1 MKEQLEAYIDSLFAG
16 AALTVR
22 NAELRQE
29 ILQHTLDRY
38 DDLIAEGKSEQA
50 AFDEAVAGIGDVS
63 ELYERKK
70 TAKTPDE
77 PEKKRDFPA
86 PGMTPAQT
94 AEAEKKRD
102 FPAPGMYPPQR
113 TEPVKKKRFPGWAIA
128 LICVGVALLLTAVVM
143 ALSFAGS
150 VVHTAVSALPGGEY
164 SYGSEAS
171 YDMLPRG
178 SVGADGELASK
189 AFEDITSI
197 EVHWLS
203 GDVYVHGSLDGQTW
217 IQEDYSG
224 DNDDY
229 RLRYSVE
236 GTKLIVQPC
245 RSGAWDLPRKALT
258 VSVPDIGKLKVE
270 TVSAGIEILDVT
282 VKDASFSTVS
292 GDILGSGLVAQ
303 ELDLETVSGSIRPS
317 KLAAN
322 DAACD
327 TVSGDV
333 SLAFR
338 IAPQTLELGSTS
350 GDMKIVLPKTSY
362 YVMEHFETVSGDL
375 DTENYTP
382 GTADRV
388 DITAETVS
396 GNLRI
401 SSN

>member
-1 MKEQLEAYIDSLFAG
+1 MREQLETYIDGLFAD

-22 NAELRQE
+22 NAELKQE
-29 ILQHTLDRY
+29 ILQHALDRY
-38 DDLIAEGKSEQA
+38 DDLIAAGQPEQA

-70 TAKTPDE
+70 EQERPARE
-77 PEKKRDFPA
+77 FPA
-86 PGMTPAQT
+86 PGTTPAGA
-94 AEAEKKRD
+94 AEPEKRRE
-102 FPAPGMYPPQR
+102 FPAPGTYPQR
-113 TEPVKKKRFPGWAIA
+113 AEPVKKKRLPGWAIA
-128 LICVGVALLLTAVVM
+128 LICVGVALALVTGVM
-143 ALSFAGS
+143 VLSFAGG
-150 VVHTAVSALPGGEY
+150 VIGTVGAALPGGEY
-164 SYGSEAS
+164 SYGSEAN

-178 SVGADGELASK
+178 SVGADGELAAK
-189 AFEDITSI
+189 MFEDITSVEI
-197 EVHWLS
+197 HWLS

-229 RLRYSVE
+229 RLRYAVE

-258 VSVPDIGKLKVE
+258 VSVPNIDKLTVE
-270 TVSAGIEILDVT
+270 TVSAGVEILDVT
-282 VKDASFSTVS
+282 AKDASFSTVS

-303 ELDLETVSGSIRPS
+303 ELEFETVSGSIRPS

-322 DAACD
+322 DAECD

-338 IAPQTLELGSTS
+338 IAPQTIKLGSTS

>member
-1 MKEQLEAYIDSLFAG
+1 MKEQIEAYIDSLFAG

-38 DDLIAEGKSEQA
+38 DDLIAAGKSEQA

-70 TAKTPDE
+70 AEKTPEE

-86 PGMTPAQT
+86 PGTTPT
-94 AEAEKKRD
+94 AAESEKKRD
-102 FPAPGMYPPQR
+102 FPAPGTYPPQR
-113 TEPVKKKRFPGWAIA
+113 TEPVKKKKLPGWAIA
-128 LICVGVALLLTAVVM
+128 LICVGAALVLTIGVL
-143 ALSFAGS
+143 ALSFAGG
-150 VVHTAVSALPGGEY
+150 VIHTAVSALPGGEY
-164 SYGSEAS
+164 SYGNEAN
-171 YDMLPRG
+171 YDMPPRG
-178 SVGADGELASK
+178 SAGADGELAAK
-189 AFEDITSI
+189 AFEDITSVEI
-197 EVHWLS
+197 HWLS

-229 RLRYSVE
+229 RLRYTVE

-258 VSVPDIGKLKVE
+258 VSVPDIDKLTVE
-270 TVSAGIEILDVT
+270 TVSAGIEALDVT
-282 VKDASFSTVS
+282 AKDVNFSTVS

-303 ELDLETVSGSIRPS
+303 ELDLETVSGNIRPS

-322 DAACD
+322 DADCN
-327 TVSGDV
+327 TVSGSV
-333 SLAFR
+333 SLTFR

>member
-1 MKEQLEAYIDSLFAG
+1 MKEQIEAYIDSLFGG

-38 DDLIAEGKSEQA
+38 DDLIAAGKSEQD

-70 TAKTPDE
+70 TAETPAV
-77 PEKKRDFPA
+77 PEKKREFPA
-86 PGMTPAQT
+86 PGTTPAKA

-102 FPAPGMYPPQR
+102 FPAPGTYPPQR
-113 TEPVKKKRFPGWAIA
+113 TEPVKKKRLPGWAIA
-128 LICVGVALLLTAVVM
+128 LICVGVALVLVTAVM
-143 ALSFAGS
+143 ALSFAGG
-150 VVHTAVSALPGGEY
+150 VVRTAVSALPEY

-178 SVGADGELASK
+178 SVGADGERAAK

-203 GDVYVHGSLDGQTW
+203 GDVYVCGSLDGQTW

-224 DNDDY
+224 DNDEY

-236 GTKLIVQPC
+236 GTKLIIQPC
-245 RSGAWDLPRKALT
+245 KSGTWDLPRKALT
-258 VSVPDIGKLKVE
+258 VYVPDIDKLKVE
-270 TVSAGIEILDVT
+270 TVSAGIEVLDTT
-282 VKDASFSTVS
+282 VKEASFSTVS
-292 GDILGSGLVAQ
+292 GDILGSGLVVQ
-303 ELDLETVSGSIRPS
+303 ELDLETVSGNIRPS

-322 DAACD
+322 DAECD
-327 TVSGDV
+327 TVSGGV

-338 IAPQTLELGSTS
+338 IAPQTLKLGSTS
-350 GDMKIVLPKTSY
+350 GDMKIVLPKSSY

-401 SSN
+401 ASN

>member
-1 MKEQLEAYIDSLFAG
+1 MREQLETYIDGLFAD

-22 NAELRQE
+22 NAELKQE
-29 ILQHTLDRY
+29 ILQHALDRY
-38 DDLIAEGKSEQA
+38 DDLIAAGQPEQA

-70 TAKTPDE
+70 TAQTPDAPE
-77 PEKKRDFPA
+77 KKREFPAPGTTPAQTFETEKKRDFPT
-86 PGMTPAQT
+86 PGT
-94 AEAEKKRD
+94 
-102 FPAPGMYPPQR
+102 YLPQR
-113 TEPVKKKRFPGWAIA
+113 TEPVKKKRLPGWAIA
-128 LICVGVALLLTAVVM
+128 LICVGVALALVTAVM
-143 ALSFAGS
+143 ALSFAGG
-150 VVHTAVSALPGGEY
+150 VVRTAASALPEY
-164 SYGSEAS
+164 SYGSEAG

-178 SVGADGELASK
+178 SAGADGELASK

-197 EVHWLS
+197 EIHWLS
-203 GDVYVHGSLDGQTW
+203 GDVYVCGSLDGQTW

-224 DNDDY
+224 DNSAY

-236 GTKLIVQPC
+236 GTKLVIQPC
-245 RSGAWDLPRKALT
+245 KSGTWNLPRKALT
-258 VSVPDIGKLKVE
+258 VYVPDIDKLTVE

-282 VKDASFSTVS
+282 AADASFSTVS

-303 ELDLETVSGSIRPS
+303 ELDFETVSGNIRPS

-322 DAACD
+322 DAECD
-327 TVSGDV
+327 TVSGGV

-338 IAPQTLELGSTS
+338 IAPQTLKLGSTS
-350 GDMKIVLPKTSY
+350 GDMKIVLPKSSY

-375 DTENYTP
+375 DAENYTP